1 MNYKKLGN
9 TDLKVSTICL
19 GTMTWGEQ
27 NDQKDAFDQM
37 DYAIEQGVNFFDT
50 AEIYPSPCFEKT
62 YGSTEKIIG
71 NWFKIK
77 KNRDQII
84 LASKVSGP
92 GLSWVR
98 GGGLQYSEKSITE
111 ALEKS
116 LKRLQ
121 TDYIDLYQLHWPE
134 RKTNFFGRLG
144 YEHKDDS
151 NELFGSFKTKNTS
164 ENNDFEKILITL
176 EKFIKQG
183 KIRYI
188 GLSNE
193 TSWGLSK
200 FLEVSKLK
208 TLPKIM
214 SVQNP
219 YNLLCRTYE
228 IGLAEISIREKSG
241 LLAYSP
247 LAGGFLTGKYRNNN
261 LPENSRQKLF
271 GDYYTRY
278 SKPNASIVIEKY
290 FDIAKKFDLDFAQ
303 MSIKFCEIQ
312 KFITS
317 VIIGATTMEQLKS
330 DIESV
335 NVNLTEEINKKIND
349 IQIIHP
355 NPCP

>member
-9 TDLKVSTICL
+9 TDLVVSTICL

-27 NDQKDAFDQM
+27 NTIKEGFEQM
-37 DYAIEQGVNFFDT
+37 DYALDQDINFFDA
-50 AEIYPSPCFEKT
+50 AEMYPSPCRKET
-62 YGSTEKIIG
+62 YGETEKIIG
-71 NWFKIK
+71 NWFSER
-77 KNRDQII
+77 KNRDKII
-84 LASKVSGP
+84 LASKISGP
-92 GLSWVR
+92 GMSYIR
-98 GGGLQYSEKSITE
+98 GGGLQFSEKNISLAIE
-111 ALEKS
+111 NS
-116 LKRLQ
+116 LKRLK

-144 YEHKDDS
+144 YEHKEDS
-151 NELFGSFKTKNTS
+151 NEW
-164 ENNDFEKILITL
+164 NDFEKILIVL
-176 EKFIKQG
+176 ENFIKEG

-208 TLPKIM
+208 TLPKIV

-228 IGLAEISIREKSG
+228 MGLAEISIREKSG

-261 LPENSRQKLF
+261 LPKNSRQKLF
-271 GDYYTRY
+271 GKYYTRY
-278 SKPNASIVIEKY
+278 NKPSASIVIEKY
-290 FDIAKKFDLDFAQ
+290 FDIAKKFSLDFAQ
-303 MSIKFCEIQ
+303 MAIKFCEIQ

-330 DIESV
+330 NIESV

>member
-9 TDLKVSTICL
+9 TDLVVSTICL

-27 NDQKDAFDQM
+27 NTIKEGFEQM
-37 DYAIEQGVNFFDT
+37 DYALDQDINFFDA
-50 AEIYPSPCFEKT
+50 AEMYPSPCRKET
-62 YGSTEKIIG
+62 YGETEKIIG
-71 NWFKIK
+71 HWFSER
-77 KNRDQII
+77 KNRDKII
-84 LASKVSGP
+84 LASKISGP
-92 GLSWVR
+92 GMSYIR
-98 GGGLQYSEKSITE
+98 GGGLQFSEKNISLAIE
-111 ALEKS
+111 NS
-116 LKRLQ
+116 LKRLK

-144 YEHKDDS
+144 YEHREDS
-151 NELFGSFKTKNTS
+151 NEW
-164 ENNDFEKILITL
+164 NDFEKILIVL
-176 EKFIKQG
+176 ENFIKEG

-208 TLPKIM
+208 KLPKMM
-214 SVQNP
+214 SVQNA

-247 LAGGFLTGKYRNNN
+247 LAGGFLTGKYQNKN

-271 GDYYTRY
+271 AEYYTRY
-278 SKPNASIVIEKY
+278 SKSYAAEVIEKY
-290 FDIAKKFDLDFAQ
+290 FNISKKFDLNFAQ

-317 VIIGATTMEQLKS
+317 TIIGATSMEQLKIN
-330 DIESV
+330 IESV
-335 NVNLTEEINKKIND
+335 NVTLEKEVIKEINNVHL
-349 IQIIHP
+349 IHS

>member
-1 MNYKKLGN
+1 MNLKKLGN
-9 TDLKVSTICL
+9 TDIEVSTLCL

-27 NDQKDAFDQM
+27 NNQKDAFEQM
-37 DYAIEQGVNFFDT
+37 DYALDRGVNFFDT

-62 YGSTEKIIG
+62 YGCTEKIIG
-71 NWFKIK
+71 KWFNER

-98 GGGLQYSEKSITE
+98 GGGQQYSENSITE

-151 NELFGSFKTKNTS
+151 NEF
-164 ENNDFEKILITL
+164 NDFEKILITL

-208 TLPKIM
+208 TLSKMM

-261 LPENSRQKLF
+261 LPEDSRQKLF
-271 GDYYTRY
+271 GEYYTRY
-278 SKPNASIVIEKY
+278 KKPDASIVIEKY
-290 FDIAKKFDLDFAQ
+290 WDISNEFNLNFAQ
-303 MSIKFCEIQ
+303 MAIKFCEIQ
-312 KFITS
+312 KFLTS
-317 VIIGATTMEQLKS
+317 VIIGATTMEQLKI

-335 NVNLTEEINKKIND
+335 SVNFTDEILKKIND
-349 IQIIHP
+349 VQIKYP